1 MCDVG
6 SIIYAAVAVIGMYAS
21 DRAQAVS
28 ASRQATALRKQNQ
41 VIADQIADQKG
52 QEIDERAR
60 AARRERAAARVAAS
74 ESGINLGSN
83 SFLAMLQTSE
93 ITESI
98 NAGLILHNEKNA
110 QDARQAQFGSNMAG
124 IMSKNNLGMAVDMAG
139 AGLQAYSASGGKMY
153 LGKRAGPG

>member
-1 MCDVG
+1 MCDPG

-21 DRAQAVS
+21 DRAQAIS

-41 VIADQIADQKG
+41 IVADQIADQQG
-52 QEIDERAR
+52 QQIDERAR

-93 ITESI
+93 INQSI
-98 NAGLILHNEKNA
+98 DSGLILHNEKNM
-110 QDARQAQFGSNMAG
+110 QEARQARFSSNMAG
-124 IMSKNNLGMAVDMAG
+124 LLSKTNLGMATDMAG
-139 AGLQAYSASGGKMY
+139 AGLQAYSASGGRMY